1 MIPLVIAVIS
11 ANFLLVQAAPGDPA
25 LLFVRESGTTAAQL
39 AEIRA
44 RLGLD
49 RPLLDQYVA
58 YVASVLRLDLGTS
71 IGYRVPVLDLVLSRL
86 GASLLLAGT
95 GFILS
100 TFLGVALGVLA
111 ARSVRPRQG
120 RAINTFALAAY
131 SLPSFWLAQI
141 LLLVFAL
148 HLRWLPAQ
156 GMASL
161 RAPSS
166 GPGVPL
172 DVAAHMILPVLAYA
186 IFPFASVFRLT
197 FGKVQ
202 EVLTAEFI
210 TAARARGVSE
220 RQILFRHALP
230 NSLLPVITVVAA
242 NLGFILAGSVLI
254 ETIFAWP
261 GMGQLTSIAILSRD
275 YPVILGV
282 FTITVVGVLI
292 ANTIAD
298 ILYAVVDPRVA
309 R

>member
-1 MIPLVIAVIS
+1 ML
-11 ANFLLVQAAPGDPA
+11 
-25 LLFVRESGTTAAQL
+25 R
-39 AEIRA
+39 
-44 RLGLD
+44 RL
-49 RPLLDQYVA
+49 P
-58 YVASVLRLDLGTS
+58 
-71 IGYRVPVLDLVLSRL
+71 
-86 GASLLLAGT
+86 ASLLLAGT
-95 GFILS
+95 GFIIS
-100 TFLGVALGVLA
+100 TVLGVVLGVLA
-111 ARSVRPRQG
+111 ARSARPRQG
-120 RAINTFALAAY
+120 KAINVLALAAY
-131 SLPSFWLAQI
+131 SMPSFWLAQI

-148 HLRWLPAQ
+148 YLRWLPAQ

-161 RAPSS
+161 RAPSE
-166 GPGVPL
+166 GLGAAL
-172 DVAAHMILPVLAYA
+172 DVATHMVLPVAAYA

-202 EVLTAEFI
+202 EVMTAEFI
-210 TAARARGVSE
+210 TAARARGLSE
-220 RQILFRHALP
+220 RQIMFRHALP

-282 FTITVVGVLI
+282 FTLTVVGVLV
-292 ANTIAD
+292 ANTLAD